1 MSLKFTN
8 KSTILQLSTKTF
20 FYSYYPHICGHPF
33 PGGRSFYGEISQ
45 ELNKLAVFDA
55 FGPEI
60 LKIFMPYIAYDRR
73 VHCAVPQDKNILSFV
88 DQRHCHL
95 FQELTCPFDKG
106 LQALSAAHSLILFRI
121 EEKYSYRALRLF
133 EHFLVPS

>member
-20 FYSYYPHICGHPF
+20 FYSYYHHICGHPF

-55 FGPEI
+55 LTPEF
-60 LKIFMPYIAYDRR
+60 LDRQS
-73 VHCAVPQDKNILSFV
+73 HY
-88 DQRHCHL
+88 
-95 FQELTCPFDKG
+95 LTDD
-106 LQALSAAHSLILFRI
+106 A
-121 EEKYSYRALRLF
+121 
-133 EHFLVPS
+133 